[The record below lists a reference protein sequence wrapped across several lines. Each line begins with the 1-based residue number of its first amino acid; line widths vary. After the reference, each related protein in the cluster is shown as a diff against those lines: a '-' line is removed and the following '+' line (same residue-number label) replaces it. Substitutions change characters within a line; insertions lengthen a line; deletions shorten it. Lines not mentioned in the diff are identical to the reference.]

1 MCQLVDVDDKF
12 NMHAAF
18 YDPTLSYEENYK
30 KGPPINFQNISLPK
44 RKITTTQKF
53 LGFDINLPFGIP
65 SGPLLN
71 SKFIQ
76 AAFSFG
82 FDVLTYKTVRTGIFP
97 SHPFPNVLYVDAP
110 EDLHSD
116 VTPRLIGKPY
126 TDAPIEML
134 SITNSFGV
142 PSMDPKVWQEDVK
155 KSLGYVGNGQ
165 MLILS
170 FMGTVQEN
178 QTQEEFIEDFAL
190 AAKMAKKTGAKVLEA
205 NLSCPNIGNEGLVCY
220 NLGATEQVVKAI
232 RNEIGDTPLILKV
245 GYYKNRHDLEK
256 IAEITDHYADA
267 IAVINTI
274 QTEIVDENGDQA
286 LPGKNR
292 LRSGVCGAS
301 IKWAGLEMTEKL
313 AHIRNE
319 KKLKYEILGIGGV
332 MTASDYKL
340 YRNAGADCVQSA
352 TGSMWNAN
360 LAHDIWK
367 LAHT

>member
-1 MCQLVDVDDKF
+1 M
-12 NMHAAF
+12 NAAF

-44 RKITTTQKF
+44 RKITKTEKF
-53 LGFDINLPFGIP
+53 LGFDVNLPFGIP

-82 FDVLTYKTVRTGIFP
+82 FDVLTYKTVRAGSFP
-97 SHPFPNVLYVDAP
+97 CHPFPNILYVDAP
-110 EDLHSD
+110 PELHPD
-116 VTPRLIGKPY
+116 RTPRLIGRNE

-155 KSLGYVGNGQ
+155 KSLSYVGNGQ
-165 MLILS
+165 LLILS
-170 FMGTVQEN
+170 FMGTVREN
-178 QTQEEFIEDFAL
+178 QTQEAFIQDFAL
-190 AAKMAKKTGAKVLEA
+190 AAKLSYETGAKVLEA

-220 NLGATEQVVKAI
+220 NLEATERVVKAI
-232 RNEIGDTPLILKV
+232 RAVIGDTPLILKV
-245 GYYKNRHDLEK
+245 GYYKNWQDIEK
-256 IAEITDHYADA
+256 IAEITHEYADA
-267 IAVINTI
+267 VAVINTI
-274 QTEIVDENGDQA
+274 QTEIVDEEGKQV

-301 IKWAGLEMTEKL
+301 IKWAGLEMVEKL
-313 AHIRNE
+313 RNIRSE

-332 MTASDYKL
+332 MTPDDYFE
-340 YRNAGADCVQSA
+340 YRKAGADVVQSA
-352 TGSMWNAN
+352 TGAMWNAD

-367 LAHT
+367 KENS

>member
-1 MCQLVDVDDKF
+1 
-12 NMHAAF
+12 MHAAF

-53 LGFDINLPFGIP
+53 LGFDVNIPFGIP

-82 FDVLTYKTVRTGIFP
+82 FDVLTYKTVRAASFP
-97 SHPFPNVLYVDAP
+97 CHPFPNVLYVDAP
-110 EDLHSD
+110 TELHPD
-116 VTPRLIGKPY
+116 QTPHLIGRSE
-126 TDAPIEML
+126 TDASMDML

-142 PSMDPKVWQEDVK
+142 PSKDPAVWQEDVK
-155 KSLGYVGNGQ
+155 KSLRYVGNGQ

-170 FMGTVQEN
+170 FMGTVREH
-178 QTQEEFIEDFAL
+178 QTQDAFIQDFAL
-190 AAKMAKKTGAKVLEA
+190 AAKKSHETGAKVLEA

-220 NLGATEQVVKAI
+220 NLEITEQVVKAI
-232 RNEIGDTPLILKV
+232 RSVIGNTPLILKV
-245 GYYKNRHDLEK
+245 GYYKNQHDLEK
-256 IAEITDHYADA
+256 LAEITQKYANA
-267 IAVINTI
+267 LAAINTI
-274 QTEIVDENGDQA
+274 QTEIVNEEGNQV

-301 IKWAGLEMTEKL
+301 IKWAGLEMVEKL
-313 AHIRNE
+313 SNIRKE

-332 MTASDYKL
+332 MTPDDYFE
-340 YRNAGADCVQSA
+340 YRKAGADAVQSA
-352 TGSMWNAN
+352 TGAMWNVN

-367 LAHT
+367 KTQTLS

>member
-1 MCQLVDVDDKF
+1 
-12 NMHAAF
+12 MHAAF
-18 YDPTLSYEENYK
+18 YDPTRSYEENYT

-44 RKITTTQKF
+44 RKIFDTQKF
-53 LGFDINLPFGIP
+53 LGFDVNLPFGIP
-65 SGPLLN
+65 AGPLLN

-76 AAFSFG
+76 AGFSFG
-82 FDVLTYKTVRTGIFP
+82 FDVLTYKTVRSSIFP

-110 EDLHSD
+110 ENLHPDL
-116 VTPRLIGKPY
+116 TPRLIGRRE

-165 MLILS
+165 LLILS
-170 FMGTVQEN
+170 FMGTVREN

-190 AAKMAKKTGAKVLEA
+190 AAKLSKATGAKVLEA

-220 NLGATEQVVKAI
+220 NLGTTEKVVKAI
-232 RNEIGDTPLILKV
+232 RNVIGDTPLILKV

-256 IAEITDHYADA
+256 IAEITHTYAHA
-267 IAVINTI
+267 LATINTI
-274 QTEIVDENGDQA
+274 QTEIVDEEGNQA

-292 LRSGVCGAS
+292 LRSGVCGSS

-313 AHIRNE
+313 HNIRTE
-319 KKLKYEILGIGGV
+319 KKLKYDIVGMGGV
-332 MTASDYKL
+332 MTADDYSAYKK
-340 YRNAGADCVQSA
+340 AGADCVQSA
-352 TGSMWNAN
+352 TGAMWNAN

-367 LAHT
+367 KEHA